1 MDNTTRIFLNGDIH
15 WLENVN
21 KIVPRKMELPLL
33 MQSSESLSLSFI
45 AYEISNLFF
54 FPLRNSNQKEFVWY
68 KVTITQAYA
77 VIRLQVSI
85 AW

>member
-1 MDNTTRIFLNGDIH
+1 MDTQRKFLNGDIH

-33 MQSSESLSLSFI
+33 MQSSEFSLSLLSHMKFPIYFI
-45 AYEISNLFF
+45 

-85 AW
+85 AR